1 MTVQH
6 IDFVGDR
13 SPSNTGLIIIDVQCA
28 FTESSLFG
36 ISSAQS
42 VLDNINSAVDQS
54 RSMEI
59 PIIWVRYQV
68 RAEVGLGLTSRRYGV
83 EDLHTGPGTEL
94 DSRLHVLP
102 EDEVI
107 IKPRQS
113 AFYNTDLEYLLRM
126 KKIKYVLIAGVTTNV
141 CVLAAV
147 KDASERDFGVTLLED
162 CTAALPILHEGEEIM
177 TAAAVQ
183 EATVNFVRWAYGP
196 AASHQVVLDQIR
208 SNCDQETS
216 GDAETKSALAIIDL
230 QNTFTQET
238 SPLGVAEA
246 SLLIEKTNQL
256 AKKARS
262 KGVPVIWIKR
272 EDRVSVGPGITA
284 SRYGR
289 AGIHR
294 EDGAKFDARLDIQP
308 TDLTLTK
315 RRQSSYYSSD
325 LEIVLRG
332 LGVNRLFLA
341 GVTTNVCVLGT
352 AKDASERDLEVN
364 VIADLTAALPVTVQG
379 KQTMTAAETQ
389 SAALNFITWAYG
401 NLVNSQDVFN

>member
-13 SPSNTGLIIIDVQCA
+13 NPSNTALIVIDVQCA

-42 VLDNINSAVDQS
+42 VLDNINSAVDQA
-54 RSMEI
+54 RSLEI

-68 RAEVGLGLTSRRYGV
+68 RSEVGLGLTSRRYGV

-102 EDEVI
+102 NDEVI

-126 KKIKYVLIAGVTTNV
+126 RQIKYALIAGVTTNV

-162 CTAALPILHEGEEIM
+162 CTAALPILRDGEEVM
-177 TAAAVQ
+177 TAAEVQ

-196 AASHQVVLDQIR
+196 AESHEIVFNQIR
-208 SNCDQETS
+208 SNIDQKTQIN
-216 GDAETKSALAIIDL
+216 AESRSALAIIDL
-230 QNTFTQET
+230 QNTFTQES
-238 SPLGVAEA
+238 SPLGVVQAN
-246 SLLIEKTNQL
+246 LLIEQTNSL
-256 AKKARS
+256 AKKARG

-272 EDRVSVGPGITA
+272 EDRGSVGPGITA

-289 AGIHR
+289 TGIHR
-294 EDGAKFDARLDIQP
+294 EDGAQFDTRLDIQP

-315 RRQSSYYSSD
+315 RRQSSFYSSD
-325 LEIVLRG
+325 LEVVLRG
-332 LGVNRLFLA
+332 LAVTKLFLA

-352 AKDASERDLEVN
+352 AKDASERDLEVY

-379 KQTMTAAETQ
+379 EQSMTAVETQ
-389 SAALNFITWAYG
+389 SAALNFIAWAYG
-401 NLVNSQDVFN
+401 TLVNSKDIFN